1 MNVNKMVFHLHLINL
16 KWKTLRIKDSKNLDQ
31 SGFELF
37 FGIGFALSEHG
48 LLPRRNL
55 WEQS

>member
-1 MNVNKMVFHLHLINL
+1 MNVNEMVFHLHLI
-16 KWKTLRIKDSKNLDQ
+16 KIKRKTVRIKDSKNLDQ

-37 FGIGFALSEHG
+37 FGMGFALYEHG
-48 LLPRRNL
+48 LLPRRSL